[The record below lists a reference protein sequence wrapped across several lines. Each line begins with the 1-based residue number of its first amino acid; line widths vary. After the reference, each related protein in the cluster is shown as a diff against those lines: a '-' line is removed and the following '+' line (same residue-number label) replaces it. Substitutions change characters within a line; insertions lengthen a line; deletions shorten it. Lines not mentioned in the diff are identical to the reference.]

1 MFDWPVLKQYDEA
14 HIARIA
20 LPLGPFPYHNEVMT
34 GFEYTAAVGM
44 IQEGME
50 PEGLR
55 LVQAIRDRYDGAKR
69 SPFDEAECGHHYA
82 RAMTSWSLPL
92 ALTGF
97 HYDALAGE
105 MRFRAADGPVSW
117 FWSTGNAWGGLLPE
131 GRGSGASSP
140 AREFGIRARHADRSR
155 HPGFR
160 GTHDADRRQCSVRP
174 SFGVK
179 QLGLSRMISALPP
192 DRLRTGSRR
201 RV

>member
-117 FWSTGNAWGGLLPE
+117 FWSTGNAWGVCCQKAGEVELQVLH
-131 GRGSGASSP
+131 GSLALERVTLTGVGTLD
-140 AREFGIRARHADRSR
+140 FGERTMLTA
-155 HPGFR
+155 G
-160 GTHDADRRQCSVRP
+160 SVR
-174 SFGVK
+174 SGRV
-179 QLGLSRMISALPP
+179 SA
-192 DRLRTGSRR
+192 
-201 RV
+201 